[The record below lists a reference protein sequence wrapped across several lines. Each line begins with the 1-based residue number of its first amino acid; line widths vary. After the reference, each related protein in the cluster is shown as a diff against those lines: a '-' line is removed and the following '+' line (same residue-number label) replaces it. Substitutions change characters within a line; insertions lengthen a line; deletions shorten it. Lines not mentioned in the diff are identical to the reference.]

1 VRRSGAGF
9 VLRRAGAQ
17 RVVLGAAFVT
27 ILLATTVLA
36 LTSMYVGSVT
46 ETALRRTLSEAT
58 PPDRTMALSVGVD
71 TAQEVRTQD
80 TRVRTALDRAF
91 ETVDTSVY
99 GSAVSASYALPVD
112 AGAEVKDLAVFAS
125 YQGLRDRANL
135 VAGRWPAPAA
145 DGPIPVALSE
155 PAARELD
162 LQPGDTLRLVNRL
175 TDQPASASVTGVYEV
190 AEPESTY
197 WLGDT
202 LGTEGVQAGTSF
214 TTYGPLVTDRQTF
227 VDRLAEDATVHWRV
241 DPALGE
247 LTVDDLSALQAGVAA
262 LTATELPEGV
272 LVDSGLGELLESVEI
287 PLLVGRSAVA
297 MPSALLVLL
306 AGYALF
312 LTTRLLGEHRAGETA
327 LLRSRGVSSRQLLG
341 HSVREALLLTVPA
354 ALAAPWL
361 GALLLR
367 GYDRFTPFVG
377 EAARLSASPDATTWL
392 VAGLAAVSAALVL
405 VLPGWSSATTFVQ
418 TGQARGRHPARS
430 AAQRAGFDLLL
441 LGLAG
446 LAYWQLARYGSPLLA
461 DVTGQLAI
469 DPLLV
474 LAPALVLVAAAVVAL
489 RLLPLVSAV
498 AERVAARS
506 RGAIAALGIWELS
519 RRVRRHTGPAL
530 LLVLTTAIG
539 TFSIT
544 YAAAWTGSQQDQAD
558 FLAGADLRL
567 SELPDGT
574 TEADVRDLPGV
585 VDAMPAIRSTVRPGG
600 LETEL
605 VALDVA
611 RADPVV
617 ELRDDLAATP
627 LDELTDRLV
636 DARPALPALPV
647 PTAATTLDI
656 PIQVRTVGDFD
667 PAVQPAAVLADGND
681 VLHRVTFAE
690 RPADSGSRR
699 LRMHLD
705 RYADPV
711 RLVAVQVRHA
721 GAFVGGPGAPPVND
735 TLAVRFGP
743 PVAVGTGPLTRSV
756 TSNWNASFSDTTDIP
771 PDVPALEVREDGT
784 VVASLDPGCCEQVLF
799 SFALSDPAA
808 DERAVSIPA
817 VVSSDLAGTLGADTS
832 NERYSFVVTTGS
844 AELRLRVVGVVDG
857 VPTAESGG
865 SPAVV
870 VDLPTLS
877 AAMYQQT
884 GSVPEVAEWWLAV
897 DGDDTD
903 SVVAAVEADDRL
915 SGATVVDRLALGDEL
930 RADPVGSG
938 ILGAL
943 VIGSLAAATFAVI
956 GFAVSISVSAGERR
970 TELALLRAVGAGP
983 RQLTRMLGIEQ
994 AVLVGIGLVV
1004 GSAIGVL
1011 VARLVVPLVTLTDQ
1025 AVRPFPAVVV
1035 PLPWLRLAV
1044 FAAAVVG
1051 LLAVV
1056 LVGLTALL
1064 RRRVVTADLRLGED
1078 V

>member
-17 RVVLGAAFVT
+17 RVVLGAAFIT

-46 ETALRRTLSEAT
+46 ETALRRTLSEAA

-71 TAQEVRTQD
+71 TPQEVRTQD
-80 TRVRTALDRAF
+80 TQVRTALDRALA
-91 ETVDTSVY
+91 TVDNSVY
-99 GSAVSASYALPVD
+99 GRAVSASYALPVD
-112 AGAEVKDLAVFAS
+112 AGAEVTDLAVFAS

-135 VAGRWPAPAA
+135 VDGRWPAPAA
-145 DGPIPVALSE
+145 HGPIPVALSE

-175 TDQPASASVTGVYEV
+175 TDQPAVASVTGVYAV
-190 AEPESTY
+190 LEPGSIY

-202 LGTEGVQAGTSF
+202 LGTDGVAAGTSF

-227 VDRLAEDATVHWRV
+227 VDRLAADASVRWRV

-247 LTVDDLSALQAGVAA
+247 LTLDDLSTLQAGVAA
-262 LTATELPEGV
+262 LSETELPEDV
-272 LVDSGLGELLESVEI
+272 LVDSELGELLESVEI

-367 GYDRFTPFVG
+367 GYDRFTPFLG
-377 EAARLSASPDATTWL
+377 EGAQLSASPDATTWL
-392 VAGLAAVSAALVL
+392 VAGLAAVSAAVVL

-418 TGQARGRHPARS
+418 TGQARGRHPARL
-430 AAQRAGFDLLL
+430 AAQRAGVDLLL

-461 DVTGQLAI
+461 DVTGELAI

-474 LAPALVLVAAAVVAL
+474 LAPALILVAAAVVAL

-558 FLAGADLRL
+558 FLVGADVRL
-567 SELPDGT
+567 SELPEGT

-585 VDAMPAIRSTVRPGG
+585 VDAMPAIRSTVRLGG
-600 LETEL
+600 LEAEL
-605 VALDVA
+605 VALDAA

-636 DARPALPALPV
+636 EDRPALPALRV
-647 PTAATTLDI
+647 PADVSRLVV
-656 PIQVRTVGDFD
+656 PLQVRTFGGSDL
-667 PAVQPAAVLADGND
+667 AVQPAVVLEDGTG

-699 LRMHLD
+699 LLMHLD
-705 RYADPV
+705 RYVGPV

-743 PVAVGTGPLTRSV
+743 PVALGAGPLKRSAR
-756 TSNWNASFSDTTDIP
+756 SDWNASFSDTTEIP
-771 PDVPALEVREDGT
+771 ASVPALDVREDGA

-799 SFALSDPAA
+799 SFALSDPAV
-808 DERAVSIPA
+808 DERSTSIPA
-817 VVSSDLAGTLGADTS
+817 IVSSDLAGTLGADTRS
-832 NERYSFVVTTGS
+832 ERDSFLVTAGA
-844 AELRLRVVGVVDG
+844 AELRLRVSGVVDG

-865 SPAVV
+865 SPALV

-897 DGDDTD
+897 DDGDIA
-903 SVVAAVEADDRL
+903 SAVAP
-915 SGATVVDRLALGDEL
+915 SGPTTG
-930 RADPVGSG
+930 
-938 ILGAL
+938 
-943 VIGSLAAATFAVI
+943 
-956 GFAVSISVSAGERR
+956 
-970 TELALLRAVGAGP
+970 
-983 RQLTRMLGIEQ
+983 
-994 AVLVGIGLVV
+994 
-1004 GSAIGVL
+1004 
-1011 VARLVVPLVTLTDQ
+1011 
-1025 AVRPFPAVVV
+1025 
-1035 PLPWLRLAV
+1035 
-1044 FAAAVVG
+1044 
-1051 LLAVV
+1051 
-1056 LVGLTALL
+1056 
-1064 RRRVVTADLRLGED
+1064 
-1078 V
+1078 